1 MGVDTEPLDDAL
13 RAVLDFERSWWPV
26 RGPKERAIRAGLGIS
41 PARYYRLLNRA
52 IDFPQAL
59 RHDPLLAKRLRR
71 LRGER
76 RRQRFDGSAG
86 ARR

>member
-1 MGVDTEPLDDAL
+1 MGVDTEPLDDTA
-13 RAVLDFERSWWPV
+13 RAVLAFERSWWRVP
-26 RGPKERAIRAGLGIS
+26 GPKERAIRARLRVS

-59 RHDPLLAKRLRR
+59 RHDPLLVKRLRR
-71 LRGER
+71 LRVER